1 MLKKSRANRFQLAI
15 LLLPGLIVFGM
26 FTVYPII
33 RLFWMSF
40 CEWDFSSM
48 LRQPF
53 IGLANYKEVFSDD
66 TFWTVLVNSLVYTLI
81 TVPGQMAIGL
91 FVAVLI
97 NGVKRFSVTF
107 RVINYL
113 PVITS
118 WVIASLVFRYIFNT
132 EGLLNYFLTNILHV
146 TTANVR
152 WLDTRWSGMAVAMIL
167 GIWKGVGWNM
177 VVFLAAL
184 QQVPQEL
191 YEAAEIDGC
200 GRWKKFI
207 NITLP
212 SIRGTILF
220 ALIMLTI
227 GGFNVY
233 TSIKMI
239 TGGKP
244 AHQTDT
250 LLTWMYY
257 KAFSTG
263 KFGYAAALS
272 FVMALCLGI
281 LAIFQFKAMKNKDA
295 Q

>member
-1 MLKKSRANRFQLAI
+1 METKSRLNRFQLGV
-15 LLLPGLIVFGM
+15 LLSPGLMVFAV
-26 FTVYPII
+26 FTVYPIF
-33 RLFWMSF
+33 RLLWMSF
-40 CEWDFSSM
+40 CDWSFGSM
-48 LRQPF
+48 FQQPW
-53 IGLANYKEVFSDD
+53 IGLANYRDVLSDN
-66 TFWTVLVNSLVYTLI
+66 TFWTVFGNSMVYTLV

-91 FVAVLI
+91 FVAILL
-97 NGVKRFSVTF
+97 NGVKRFSVGF

-132 EGLLNYFLTNILHV
+132 EGLLNYFLTKIIGV
-146 TTANVR
+146 TSQNVR
-152 WLDTRWSGMAVAMIL
+152 WLDSRWSGLSVAMIL
-167 GIWKGVGWNM
+167 GIWKGIGWNM

-184 QQVPQEL
+184 QQVPADL

-200 GRWKKFI
+200 GTWKKFI
-207 NITLP
+207 NVTMP

-227 GGFNVY
+227 GGFNVF

-272 FVMALCLGI
+272 FIMALALGLMAI
-281 LAIFQFKAMKNKDA
+281 LQIRAMKNRDA
-295 Q
+295 

>member
-1 MLKKSRANRFQLAI
+1 MVLKSRWNRVQLAL
-15 LLLPGLIVFGM
+15 LLLPGLAVFGM
-26 FTVYPII
+26 FTVYPIF
-33 RLFWMSF
+33 RLLWMSF
-40 CEWDFSSM
+40 CDWSFASM
-48 LRQPF
+48 LDQPF
-53 IGLANYKEVFSDD
+53 IGLANYREVLGDG
-66 TFWTVLVNSLVYTLI
+66 TFWTVFINSVVYTLV
-81 TVPGQMAIGL
+81 TVPGQMALGL
-91 FVAVLI
+91 FTAVLI
-97 NGVKRFSVTF
+97 NGIRRFGVTF

-118 WVIASLVFRYIFNT
+118 WVIASLVFRYVFNT
-132 EGLLNYFLTNILHV
+132 EGLLNYFLTNVVHV
-146 TTANVR
+146 TSANVR
-152 WLDTRWSGMAVAMIL
+152 WLDTRWSGLAVAMIL

-184 QQVPQEL
+184 QQVPAEL

-200 GRWKKFI
+200 GAWKKFVSV
-207 NITLP
+207 TLP
-212 SIRGTILF
+212 SIRGTVLF

-227 GGFNVY
+227 GGFNVF

-272 FVMALCLGI
+272 FIMALSLGL
-281 LAIFQFKAMKNKDA
+281 LAILQFKAMRSRDA
-295 Q
+295 

>member
-1 MLKKSRANRFQLAI
+1 MVLKSRLNRLQLA
-15 LLLPGLIVFGM
+15 LLLAPGLIIFGM
-26 FTVYPII
+26 FTVYPIF
-33 RLFWMSF
+33 RLLWMSF
-40 CEWDFSSM
+40 CDWSFATM
-48 LRQPF
+48 LNQPF
-53 IGLANYKEVFSDD
+53 IALENYRAVFGDD
-66 TFWTVLVNSLVYTLI
+66 VFWTVFVNSIVYTLV
-81 TVPGQMAIGL
+81 TVPGQMILGL
-91 FVAVLI
+91 FTAVLI

-132 EGLLNYFLTNILHV
+132 EGLLNYFLTRIIQITPV
-146 TTANVR
+146 NVR
-152 WLDTRWSGMAVAMIL
+152 WLDTRWSGLTVAMIL

-200 GRWKKFI
+200 GAWKKFVSV
-207 NITLP
+207 TLP
-212 SIRGTILF
+212 AIRGTILF

-227 GGFNVY
+227 GGFNVF

-263 KFGYAAALS
+263 QFGYAAALS
-272 FVMALCLGI
+272 FIMALSLGL
-281 LAIFQFKAMKNKDA
+281 LAILQFKAMQNKDA
-295 Q
+295 